1 MTPKRDRQRGS
12 AMLVTM
18 IVVVALLSG
27 AAVLV
32 SMQVASN
39 RSADITRTGLTS
51 LYCAEAGLDAAR
63 PLVASNFAGWSGNL
77 GTNIEPTWLNNG
89 PGCTVATPSG
99 CCVGVACTTTTP
111 PALNH
116 DIDGDGLP
124 DFVITL
130 VDNVDESPN
139 NPAVDND
146 QSIFVVSTCINPR
159 YPDVQK
165 QIEELVYFSGGGT
178 CYHSQQG
185 NCANNGNFN

>member
-1 MTPKRDRQRGS
+1 MTRPARDRQRGS

-18 IVVVALLSG
+18 IVVIALLSG

-63 PLVASNFAGWSGNL
+63 PLVAANYVGWSTFL
-77 GTNIEPTWLNNG
+77 GTGNEPTWLN
-89 PGCTVATPSG
+89 PGCTCTP
-99 CCVGVACTTTTP
+99 VGCTTCAP
-111 PALNH
+111 GINH
-116 DIDGDGLP
+116 DIDGDGLA
-124 DFVITL
+124 DFKITL
-130 VDNVDESPN
+130 VN
-139 NPAVDND
+139 NADHNPLTPTIDND
-146 QSIFVVSTCINPR
+146 LSIFVVSTCINPKF
-159 YPDVQK
+159 PDVQK
-165 QIEELVYFSGGGT
+165 QVEELVYFSGGGT